1 MFGEREAC
9 PALVNGSIPARRPGG
24 SVAEGR
30 YLADEET
37 IHYGIIPRTNRGVF
51 ACNELP
57 DLTEKVQVGL
67 FNLMEGMEEK
77 DVQIKGY
84 KIRLPLDVIIVAS
97 ASVRGGAR
105 KGSETGTSGS
115 V

>member
-37 IHYGIIPRTNRGVF
+37 IHYGFIPRTNRGVF

-67 FNLMEGMEEK
+67 FNLMEEK
-77 DVQIKGY
+77 DTQE
-84 KIRLPLDVIIVAS
+84 RLAANPFRTALLALDQPQHCD
-97 ASVRGGAR
+97 
-105 KGSETGTSGS
+105 TG
-115 V
+115 

>member
-1 MFGEREAC
+1 DRDGEKLATPDVSMADLIGEID
-9 PALVNGSIPARRPGG
+9 PVK
-24 SVAEGR
+24 VAEGR

-37 IHYGIIPRTNRGVF
+37 IHNGFIPRTNRGVF

-67 FNLMEGMEEK
+67 FNLMEEK

-84 KIRLPLDVIIVAS
+84 KIRLPRDVISVAS

-105 KGSETGTSGS
+105 KGSETRMPGS

>member
-67 FNLMEGMEEK
+67 FNLMEEK
-77 DVQIKGY
+77 DCPDQ
-84 KIRLPLDVIIVAS
+84 RLQDPA
-97 ASVRGGAR
+97 AAR
-105 KGSETGTSGS
+105 RDHRRER
-115 V
+115 